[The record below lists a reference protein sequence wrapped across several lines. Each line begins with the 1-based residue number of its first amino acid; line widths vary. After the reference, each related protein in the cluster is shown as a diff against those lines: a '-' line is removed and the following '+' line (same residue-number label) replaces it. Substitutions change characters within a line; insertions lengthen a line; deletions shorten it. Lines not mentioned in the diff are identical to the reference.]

1 MKAVVM
7 AGGDGARLRP
17 LTIGRPKPMV
27 PLVNKPVMLH
37 ILELLKS
44 HGITDIVVTL
54 RYLASVIQ
62 DFFGDGS
69 HLGMNISYVV
79 EDSPLGTAG
88 SVKHA
93 AQLLDDTFLV
103 ISGDALTDFDLQSI
117 IHAR

>member
-37 ILELLKS
+37 IIELLKH

-69 HLGMNISYVV
+69 HLGMNITYVV
-79 EDSPLGTAG
+79 
-88 SVKHA
+88 
-93 AQLLDDTFLV
+93 
-103 ISGDALTDFDLQSI
+103 
-117 IHAR
+117 